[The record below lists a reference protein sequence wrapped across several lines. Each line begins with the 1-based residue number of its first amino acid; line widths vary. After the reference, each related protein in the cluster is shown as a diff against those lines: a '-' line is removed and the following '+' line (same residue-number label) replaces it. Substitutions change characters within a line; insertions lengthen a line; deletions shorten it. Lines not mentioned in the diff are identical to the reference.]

1 MKVYIGKYKNWFGPY
16 QLAELLCFWA
26 KDEAD
31 EYGFKRKPDWVHNF
45 GEWLAHGSVEPEPEV
60 GETYKWDRERH
71 NTMLYKFLLWIDKLK
86 NKVPRQYIKIDYY
99 DTWSMDQTLTPIILP
114 MLKQL
119 RDTKHGSPHVD
130 MEDVPEE
137 LRVTSHEQWDD
148 QKTFD
153 FYHEVSD
160 NKDINYEAVHT
171 RWEWVLNE
179 MIFAFERLNDDSWE
193 DNFRSGEHDLQWT
206 KLENGMS
213 QMSRGPN
220 DTYECNYEAIAEV
233 NKRIDNGLRLF
244 GKYYRGLWD

>member
-31 EYGFKRKPDWVHNF
+31 EYGFKRKPDWVHKF
-45 GEWLAHGSVEPEPEV
+45 GEWLAHGSIEPEPEV
-60 GETYKWDRERH
+60 GEVYKWDRERH
-71 NTMLYKFLLWIDKLK
+71 NTILYKFLLWIDKLK
-86 NKVPRQYIKIDYY
+86 NKVPREYIKIDYY

-130 MEDVPEE
+130 LEDVPEE
-137 LRVTSHEQWDD
+137 LRVTSHEEWDE

-193 DNFRSGEHDLQWT
+193 ENFRSGEMDLQW
-206 KLENGMS
+206 KQLENGMS
-213 QMSRGPN
+213 QMVHGPN
-220 DTYECNYEAIAEV
+220 HTYDCNYEAIAEV